1 MAKGFS
7 AEDLLNF
14 TFISDPQISP
24 DGKQLVFIQR
34 TINEKKKYESSLY
47 IQNIETKQV
56 NRFTQGN
63 SKDSSPCWSPDG
75 KTIAF
80 VSDRSGKGQIWLI
93 QANGGEA
100 RPLTDFPNG
109 ASQPVWSPDG
119 QKILVTTSLAED
131 ESINDQPKKDDE
143 KDNEL
148 KPYITTRLAYKSD
161 ASGFFE
167 DKYSQLILVD
177 VATGETTQLTDG
189 PFDHEGGTFSLNG
202 NKIAFSAD
210 RSDDPDRNLISDIYE
225 INLADNKL
233 TKLTDSGG
241 VYHTPNY
248 SPDGTKLSILGNR
261 REYSNATLT
270 RIHLLN
276 LETKEMASL
285 TQDWDV
291 QADDVAINDMGTGAG
306 NKGAIWST
314 NGHKLFFLASEN
326 GETQLYTVDLVGKI
340 VPITSG
346 SHQVYAFSLSDSE
359 NQAVLAISRADVP
372 GDLFLFDI
380 ESGKETRLRE
390 SNAALL
396 KERSISV
403 PEQIVFQARDGW
415 SLEGW
420 VMKPVGYKE
429 GEKYPLVL
437 EIHGGPHM
445 MYSHGFMHEFQVL
458 TSKGYGVL
466 YINPR
471 GSHGYGQE
479 FVDAVRGDYG
489 GGDYHD
495 LMDAVDYA
503 VENFNWI
510 DADRVGVTGG
520 SYGGFM
526 TNWIVGHTNRFKAAV
541 TQRSI
546 SNWISF
552 YGVSDIGYF
561 FTEWEMKTDLLGD
574 QDMLWKHS
582 PLRYVKNV
590 ETPLLILHSE
600 KDYRCPIEQGEQ
612 LYVALKH
619 QGKTT
624 KLIRFPESNHE
635 LSRNGNP
642 NLRIA
647 RLNEI
652 VGWFNEHL

>member
-1 MAKGFS
+1 MKKGLH
-7 AEDLLNF
+7 AEDLLDF
-14 TFISDPQISP
+14 RFLSDPQLSP
-24 DGKQLVFIQR
+24 DGKQLVFVQR

-47 IQNIETKQV
+47 IQNLETKQIH
-56 NRFTQGN
+56 RFTQGS
-63 SKDSSPCWSPDG
+63 SKDSSPRWSPDG
-75 KTIAF
+75 KTISF

-93 QANGGEA
+93 PSSGGEA
-100 RPLTDFPNG
+100 YQLTDIPNG
-109 ASQPVWSPDG
+109 ASQPVWSPDS
-119 QKILVTTSLAED
+119 QKLLVTTSLAED
-131 ESINDQPKKDDE
+131 ESIQDKPKKEE
-143 KDNEL
+143 KSEKEL
-148 KPYITTRLAYKSD
+148 KPYTTTRLSYKSD
-161 ASGFFE
+161 ASGLF
-167 DKYSQLILVD
+167 DGKYSQLALID
-177 VATGETTQLTDG
+177 IETREANQLTDG
-189 PFDHEGGTFSLNG
+189 PFEHGDGAFSPDGT
-202 NKIAFSAD
+202 KIAFSAD
-210 RSDDPDRNLISDIYE
+210 RSDDPDRNLISDIYQL
-225 INLADNKL
+225 NLADNKL

-241 VYHTPNY
+241 EYHTPNY
-248 SPDGTKLSILGNR
+248 SPDGTKLSVLGNR
-261 REYSNATLT
+261 REFSNATLT
-270 RIHLLN
+270 RIHILD
-276 LETKEMASL
+276 LETRDLVSL
-285 TQDWDV
+285 TKDWDV
-291 QADDVAINDMGTGAG
+291 QAEDVAINDMGTGAG
-306 NKGAIWST
+306 STGAIWST
-314 NGHKLFFLASEN
+314 DGQKLYFLASQD
-326 GETQLYTVDLVGKI
+326 GETQLYTIDLAGKI
-340 VPITSG
+340 EPVTSG
-346 SHQVYAFSLSDSE
+346 THQVYAFSLSDKQ
-359 NQAVLAISRADVP
+359 NKAALAISRADVP
-372 GDLFLFDI
+372 GDLFLFDLENGGEI
-380 ESGKETRLRE
+380 RLTEVNADLLRE
-390 SNAALL
+390 
-396 KERSISV
+396 KSISV
-403 PEQIVFQARDGW
+403 PEQIAFQARDGW

-420 VMKPVGYKE
+420 IMKPVGYKE
-429 GEKYPLVL
+429 GEKYPLIL

-458 TSKGYGVL
+458 ASKGYGVL

-495 LMDAVDYA
+495 LMDAVEYA
-503 VENFNWI
+503 VENFDWI

-526 TNWIVGHTNRFKAAV
+526 TNWMVGHTNRFKAAV

-574 QDMLWKHS
+574 PDTLWKHS

-619 QGKTT
+619 QGKTS
-624 KLIRFPESNHE
+624 KLVRFPESNHN
-635 LSRNGNP
+635 LSRNGDP

-652 VGWFNEHL
+652 TGWFDEYL